1 MPYEVLFEYA
11 QNTGVHSKVVKKSA
25 SDAFS
30 IGGTSL
36 KLMAMP
42 LGDTFLYVSR
52 NDIVNLNR
60 NHINVIKLIYLWFFT
75 LLIHF

>member
-11 QNTGVHSKVVKKSA
+11 QNTGVYSKVVKKSA

-42 LGDTFLYVSR
+42 LGDTFF
-52 NDIVNLNR
+52 IC
-60 NHINVIKLIYLWFFT
+60 IKK
-75 LLIHF
+75 